1 MNKPKTFGF
10 LAASIL
16 TVSLFT
22 IGITAS
28 AFHSWNNYHWFRTA
42 NPFTVNLINTV
53 SAGWVSN
60 LELASA
66 DWSASSVLDTS
77 ITAGTTKTRNCKAIE
92 GSVLVCDS
100 NYGANGW
107 LGLATIWLDSG
118 HITKGTVKLNDTYFN
133 TSSSS
138 YHTPAWKQ
146 MVLCQEIGHTLG
158 LGHQDEDFNNP
169 PLGTCMDYTGNPE
182 PNQRPNLHDYEE
194 LESIYSHVDEP
205 LPPAPPKPGKGNGR
219 DNVESADWGK
229 AVRYSASG
237 RPLVFENDLG
247 NGKKQVTYVIWAE

>member
-16 TVSLFT
+16 TASLFT

-138 YHTPAWKQ
+138 YNTPAW
-146 MVLCQEIGHTLG
+146 
-158 LGHQDEDFNNP
+158 
-169 PLGTCMDYTGNPE
+169 
-182 PNQRPNLHDYEE
+182 
-194 LESIYSHVDEP
+194 
-205 LPPAPPKPGKGNGR
+205 
-219 DNVESADWGK
+219 
-229 AVRYSASG
+229 
-237 RPLVFENDLG
+237 
-247 NGKKQVTYVIWAE
+247 